1 MDATQA
7 SALLSTEQKSSKPA
21 ESDTA
26 RSFDRWHVSFR
37 VPLGIVLFMLFGI
50 AFALG
55 HHLYYNALDGQP
67 VIQGTQEWA
76 IRIGTGL
83 AFLAKACLIASAAIS
98 YQQQYWRVLRSRPM
112 SIGSIDDIMSLLAN
126 PACFCNWEV
135 WRKAWSSA
143 IIALAIWCMP
153 LAAITPPAALTAA
166 VSVSQE
172 RLASSVPIV
181 SWRNVSFANTGGR
194 NEFYDAGQNLYRVV
208 TSSAYSGT
216 ILPMTPLYPNYT
228 YPLTFQGPKLRC
240 GDVTNQTL
248 FDLAHLNP
256 SPESMDIIGYNATVP
271 SEEVQ
276 YPFLPRE
283 NRYDIWFLTPTRNFT
298 CEMWNVTYTAT
309 FSFTNGEQSIAVT
322 DAKYDHRFVEPKD
335 LPGDLCPYD
344 LCSYKAWYKAVSAML
359 TGQAS
364 QGGAYSTFKSTTRV
378 LQTALI
384 GCPEMSTAAAMSNIV
399 TQGCPEPSLERA
411 VEALSQ
417 NATLSLF
424 GALPSVYFPIGKF
437 DMYGRIANATVA
449 AVTTT
454 RANLTISTTHL
465 IYNYNARSLLLP
477 YSAAVFTTVVILIA
491 GLYALWS
498 NGVSHTSSFSGLV
511 RTTRN
516 KDLDDWMR
524 GHCLGSDPVDKDVA
538 VQKLQYG
545 LLNVDKH
552 GEGDVA
558 GSVPHAAFGFPDT
571 VTRLK
576 KGDQCM

>member
-1 MDATQA
+1 MDTATQA
-7 SALLSTEQKSSKPA
+7 SALLPAEQNQPKPA
-21 ESDTA
+21 GSDTA
-26 RSFDRWHVSFR
+26 RSYDRWHVSVR

-55 HHLYYNALDGQP
+55 HHLYYNALDGEP
-67 VIQGTQEWA
+67 VIEGTQEWA

-135 WRKAWSSA
+135 WRKAW
-143 IIALAIWCMP
+143 CMP

-166 VSVSQE
+166 VSVSQQQ
-172 RLASSVPIV
+172 LTSSVPIV
-181 SWRNVSFANTGGR
+181 SWPNVSFANTGGR
-194 NEFYDAGQNLYRVV
+194 NEFFDAGQNLYRVV

-216 ILPMTPLYPNYT
+216 ILPMTPLHPNYT
-228 YPLTFQGPKLRC
+228 YSLTFPGPKLRC
-240 GDVTNQTL
+240 GDVKNQTL

-256 SPESMDIIGYNATVP
+256 PSKSMTIIGYNATAP
-271 SEEVQ
+271 SSEVL
-276 YPFLPRE
+276 YPRLPWE
-283 NRYDIWFLTPTRNFT
+283 NQYDIWFLTPTRNFT
-298 CEMWNVTYTAT
+298 CETWNVTYTAT

-322 DAKYDHRFVEPKD
+322 DTKYNNRFFPPAD
-335 LPGDLCPYD
+335 LSGDLCPYD
-344 LCSYKAWYKAVSAML
+344 LCSYKAWYKAVSGML

-424 GALPSVYFPIGKF
+424 GALPSIYFPIGKY
-437 DMYGRIANATVA
+437 DSNGRIANATVA

-454 RANLTISTTHL
+454 RADLMISTTHL

-477 YSAAVFTTVVILIA
+477 YSAAIFATIVILIA

-498 NGVSHTSSFSGLV
+498 NGVGHTSSFSGLV

-516 KDLDDWMR
+516 KDLDDWML
-524 GHCLGSDPVDKDVA
+524 GHCLGSEPVDKDIGA
-538 VQKLQYG
+538 KKLQYG
-545 LLNVDKH
+545 LLSNDTH
-552 GEGDVA
+552 SEGGDVA
-558 GSVPHAAFGFPDT
+558 ASVPHAAFGFPDT

>member
-98 YQQQYWRVLRSRPM
+98 
-112 SIGSIDDIMSLLAN
+112 
-126 PACFCNWEV
+126 
-135 WRKAWSSA
+135 
-143 IIALAIWCMP
+143 CMP